1 MLLWVV
7 GPATLPADAQI
18 VTIRVSV
25 HLRPS
30 WYCASHCW
38 VPGTPS
44 IALTNKEGDCQADA
58 SAISRFVAI
67 AFLVGAGR
75 RNRTHIPG
83 VEGRCSTIELHPLGC
98 WRIRADKK
106 LQPLGLRRYGA
117 PSSYASQCAP
127 FHLPRCV
134 LRIHQQS
141 LTPGM
146 SSRPSGPAQEAK
158 LCWSSALTRRRLGRF
173 KTVSRGCALRSA

>member
-1 MLLWVV
+1 MSITLSYSPRLLPVQV
-7 GPATLPADAQI
+7 GRWCRRQDSNP
-18 VTIRVSV
+18 R
-25 HLRPS
+25 
-30 WYCASHCW
+30 
-38 VPGTPS
+38 
-44 IALTNKEGDCQADA
+44 QADYR
-58 SAISRFVAI
+58 SAVLPLNYTGMARREGVEPSTRGLGYYRPRSAET
-67 AFLVGAGR
+67 GAGGG
-75 RNRTHIPG
+75 NRTRIISL
-83 VEGRCSTIELHPLGC
+83 EGCCSTIELHPLGC

-173 KTVSRGCALRSA
+173 MRSA